1 MKKILIDK
9 ICLRYFKGVENKE
22 IVLGDNINVV
32 KGRNGIGKSTI
43 ADAISWVLFGTNQA
57 GATKFGIKT
66 KDKDG
71 REIEDVAHSVEISL
85 SVQDEQE

>member
-57 GATKFGIKT
+57 RCHQVRHQ
-66 KDKDG
+66 DQG
-71 REIEDVAHSVEISL
+71 RARQGD
-85 SVQDEQE
+85 

>member
-32 KGRNGIGKSTI
+32 KGRNGIGNEQ
-43 ADAISWVLFGTNQA
+43 VRE
-57 GATKFGIKT
+57 GI
-66 KDKDG
+66 
-71 REIEDVAHSVEISL
+71 IL
-85 SVQDEQE
+85 S

>member
-32 KGRNGIGKSTI
+32 KGRN
-43 ADAISWVLFGTNQA
+43 
-57 GATKFGIKT
+57 
-66 KDKDG
+66 
-71 REIEDVAHSVEISL
+71 
-85 SVQDEQE
+85 

>member
-43 ADAISWVLFGTNQA
+43 ADTVPTHQRQRMVSKADRRTL
-57 GATKFGIKT
+57 
-66 KDKDG
+66 
-71 REIEDVAHSVEISL
+71 R
-85 SVQDEQE
+85 

>member
-32 KGRNGIGKSTI
+32 KGRNGIGNEQ
-43 ADAISWVLFGTNQA
+43 V
-57 GATKFGIKT
+57 
-66 KDKDG
+66 
-71 REIEDVAHSVEISL
+71 REGNYPFMKAYP
-85 SVQDEQE
+85 QGCAC